1 MWGARP
7 PTPDAELWGGV
18 AQSSTRKHK
27 DGLGATPENQ
37 RGPFTLEHNDGS
49 GAQNP
54 NYGGWGVNR
63 DGVATQPHLPPPHP
77 GPVWQLHLH
86 PLHGDG
92 PRRGAV
98 L

>member
-37 RGPFTLEHNDGS
+37 RDCSLWSIMMAVGPKTRIM
-49 GAQNP
+49 
-54 NYGGWGVNR
+54 GGG
-63 DGVATQPHLPPPHP
+63 G
-77 GPVWQLHLH
+77 
-86 PLHGDG
+86 
-92 PRRGAV
+92 
-98 L
+98 